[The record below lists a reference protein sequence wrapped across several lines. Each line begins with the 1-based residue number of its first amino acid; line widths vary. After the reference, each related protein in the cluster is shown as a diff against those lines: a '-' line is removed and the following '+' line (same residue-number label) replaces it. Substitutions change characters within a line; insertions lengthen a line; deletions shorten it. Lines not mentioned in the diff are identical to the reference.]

1 MQWAERVRR
10 DRQSPETEGVP
21 WYATLR
27 VRLIVSVAMVHVI
40 LMGGFI
46 WEAVQEQSASIRSEL
61 GSRGNSLVNL
71 MAVASTNALLSEDL
85 ASLAEVTARVKH
97 QPDVAYGLIVDER
110 GEILASTSGGELGR
124 SLAAVRPQSKD
135 AKAHLLQLVEPI
147 HVAGREVGRVYLGL
161 STLGMQAELRRI
173 RNEGLLFIFAALLVG
188 SAAAW
193 MLSYVVTRNLQRLGS
208 AVQRIS
214 AGDKDVRVDVRG
226 RDEVG
231 VLGRAFNGMLD
242 SLNATSRAAAVEH
255 EKRVEAERLACVGE
269 LAASIAHEIRNPLA
283 AVINSVSLL
292 AGQGLEP
299 PDQQK
304 VRHILD
310 DEAGRLQRILENF
323 LHFSKIRESR
333 PQPEDLEPLLEEVI
347 TLFSRDPDVVGRIEI
362 SSRIADGHGR
372 AVFDQDQLRQ
382 VMWNL
387 MRNAVDAMPEGGKL
401 EVLVEACGE
410 RQLAVRVRDTGEGIP
425 IDLMDR
431 VMRPFISGRKQGTG
445 LGLSIVQRI
454 LVQHGS
460 SLNINS
466 RPGEGTEMSFELE
479 SV

>member
-1 MQWAERVRR
+1 MQWAERIRR
-10 DRQSPETEGVP
+10 DRQSPANEGVP

-27 VRLIVSVAMVHVI
+27 VRLIVSVAIVHVI

-61 GSRGNSLVNL
+61 ESRGNSLVNL

-97 QPDVAYGLIVDER
+97 QPDVAYGLIADER

-124 SLAAVRPQSKD
+124 SLSAVRPPGKD
-135 AKAHLLQLVEPI
+135 DKADLLQLVEPI

-161 STLGMQAELRRI
+161 STLGMQAELHRI
-173 RNEGLLFIFAALLVG
+173 RNEGLLYILAALLVG

-193 MLSYVVTRNLQRLGS
+193 MLSFVVTRNLQRLGS

-214 AGDKDVRVDVRG
+214 AGDKEVRVDARG

-299 PDQQK
+299 ADQQK

-323 LHFSKIRESR
+323 LHFSKIRESHPR
-333 PQPEDLEPLLEEVI
+333 PGDLEALLEEVI
-347 TLFSRDPDVVGRIEI
+347 TLFSQDPDVVGRIEI
-362 SSRIADGHGR
+362 SSRIAGGHGR

-387 MRNAVDAMPEGGKL
+387 MRNAVDAMPAGGKL
-401 EVLVEACGE
+401 EVLVETGGD

-425 IDLMDR
+425 IDLVDR

-460 SLNINS
+460 SLRIRS